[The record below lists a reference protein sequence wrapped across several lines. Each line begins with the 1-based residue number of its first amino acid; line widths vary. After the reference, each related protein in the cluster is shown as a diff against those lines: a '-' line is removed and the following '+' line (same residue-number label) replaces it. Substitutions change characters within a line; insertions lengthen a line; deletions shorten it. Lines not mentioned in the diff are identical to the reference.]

1 MRIES
6 RRLFATA
13 LSAALLAFG
22 AECSSS
28 DTSEPVPVATITITP
43 PSGSV
48 DVGSTL
54 ALVIALADAKGKPI
68 SGRPITFTS
77 SDTNMATV
85 SESGV
90 VSGVAP
96 GSVFI
101 TAVSGDKAAQ
111 APITVMAVRDD
122 WITYGHDA
130 RRTGASLGSVTGPLT
145 LAWSYVP
152 QGTSGHALNYVQS
165 AIATVD
171 AIYVRTS
178 LNAGYG
184 YGLSPAADRVSPAG
198 QHVWTY
204 NMGTD
209 ADFGDWG
216 SLMGDNYVIN
226 SDGTRYVNVTSGA
239 AVRSNGVDSWGEI
252 LTDATTVYQSNDV
265 QIDGPGVHL
274 AALDSTLKARWT
286 SNAFA
291 SCRGSASAMAGG
303 LALNN
308 GVVFY
313 APAYNVGK
321 PATQLPFAS
330 GVFAFDASTGAK
342 LAYHASTPYSRL
354 SADDSRVYLVENT
367 NKLVALAQSDLHVA
381 WTATVTNPGEQ
392 APVVANGLV
401 IIGTASDVEAYDA
414 STGAKRWSSAAMN
427 GAAAHWSSTY
437 QGGNCGAV
445 QIPAAYGGTATMAA
459 ALGSRTLVVTAFD
472 GIHILALGTGVDVWH
487 GRPSGIA
494 GNVSNP
500 VIVNDPAKGAVVYVE
515 DYGKLYALS
524 VPAVPAVLGNARAGL
539 ASTTAARK
547 P

>member
-1 MRIES
+1 MRIDT
-6 RRLFATA
+6 RRLLATA
-13 LSAALLAFG
+13 LAPVLFAFG
-22 AECSSS
+22 TGCSS
-28 DTSEPVPVATITITP
+28 DTSEPVAVATITITP

-48 DVGSTL
+48 NVGSTL
-54 ALVIALADAKGKPI
+54 ALVVTLQDAQGKPI
-68 SGRPITFTS
+68 TGRPITYTS

-85 SESGV
+85 SALGV
-90 VSGVAP
+90 VTGIAP
-96 GSVFI
+96 GSVSI
-101 TAVSGDKAAQ
+101 TAVSGEKAAQ
-111 APITVMAVRDD
+111 APVTVMAVRDD

-130 RRTGASLGSVTGPLT
+130 RRTFASLGSVTGPLT
-145 LAWSYVP
+145 MAWSYVP

-171 AIYVRTS
+171 AIFVRTS

-209 ADFGDWG
+209 ADFGDWA
-216 SLMGDNYVIN
+216 SLMGDKLVIN
-226 SDGTRYVNVTSGA
+226 SDGTRYVNTTSGA

-252 LTDATTVYQSNDV
+252 LTDAGTTYQSNDV
-265 QIDGPGVHL
+265 QIDGPGVHV
-274 AALDSTLKARWT
+274 AALDSALKAKWS
-286 SNAFA
+286 SNAFS

-308 GVVFY
+308 GVLFY

-321 PATQLPFAS
+321 PTTILPFAS

-342 LAYHASTPYSRL
+342 ISYHASTPYSRL
-354 SADDSRVYLVENT
+354 SADDSRVYLVESPG
-367 NKLVALAQSDLHVA
+367 KLVALSQSTLQVA
-381 WTATVTNPGEQ
+381 WSTAVTSPGEQ

-401 IIGTASDVEAYDA
+401 IIGTAAGVEAYDA
-414 STGAKRWSSAAMN
+414 STGVTRWGPTAMN

-437 QGGNCGAV
+437 QGGSCGSV
-445 QIPAAYGGTATMAA
+445 QIPAAYGGTTTIAA

-472 GIHILALGTGVDVWH
+472 GIHILALGTGVDLWH
-487 GRPSGIA
+487 GRPTGIP
-494 GNVSNP
+494 GYVSNP
-500 VIVNDPAKGAVVYVE
+500 VIVNDPAKGAIVYVE

-524 VPAVPAVLGNARAGL
+524 VPPVPAIVSAR
-539 ASTTAARK
+539 RR
-547 P
+547 